1 MGQPWIVIINDS
13 GLFLFELDN
22 RRPSNSRYLRYGY
35 TINDSGMFSGRHP
48 QFDRAEDGWDSMKK
62 NLSYL
67 ILMLTDRCNL
77 SCSYCYLGHHKKSMT
92 HDDVTDMPFDSIDQA
107 LELFAANKENC
118 RIQITDGEPLLV
130 PRQFGYTVKKIR
142 IPGNQP
148 Q

>member
-1 MGQPWIVIINDS
+1 
-13 GLFLFELDN
+13 
-22 RRPSNSRYLRYGY
+22 
-35 TINDSGMFSGRHP
+35 
-48 QFDRAEDGWDSMKK
+48 
-62 NLSYL
+62 
-67 ILMLTDRCNL
+67 
-77 SCSYCYLGHHKKSMT
+77 MT
-92 HDDVTDMPFDSIDQA
+92 HDDVTDMPFDCIDQA